1 VNDRDPGGFTPAQ
14 VAVIREGL
22 RRRSAK
28 ADLPGLRGLDRIEI
42 EVVDGL
48 EYRAKN
54 PHEAGMMRIGE
65 PAARGGTGEGSSPL
79 SHMLAGAAG
88 CLLNQFIR
96 VTVADGLPLRFTGA
110 ASRVEFS
117 RAVGGALERITTEVR
132 GEGSLG
138 EGPTGD
144 AAAQDLVERAE
155 ELCYIHVTLRRTLQ
169 MTTVL
174 MLDGRERA
182 RSVTRPGSPAG

>member
-96 VTVADGLPLRFTGA
+96 VTVADGLPLRFTG
-110 ASRVEFS
+110 
-117 RAVGGALERITTEVR
+117 LERITTEVR